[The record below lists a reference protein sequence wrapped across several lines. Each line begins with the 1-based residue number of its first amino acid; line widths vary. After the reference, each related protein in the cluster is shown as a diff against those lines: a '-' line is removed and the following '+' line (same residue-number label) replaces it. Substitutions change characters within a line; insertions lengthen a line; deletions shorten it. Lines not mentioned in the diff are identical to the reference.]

1 MLSYLLTIYDFSEPL
16 MQELDIFSKFYL
28 PSLFKLPN
36 ELWEVIPEF
45 NSYIFWKQYEYLFE

>member
-16 MQELDIFSKFYL
+16 MQELDIFSSFYL

-36 ELWEVIPEF
+36 KLWEVIPEF
-45 NSYIFWKQYEYLFE
+45 NSYIFWKQDEYLFE